1 MSDDSDWLDVAG
13 KIAMGVGVGALT
25 VAGTL
30 VAKSGAVQSAVA
42 RWRRNAD
49 KRMVDAPEAGTPLL
63 VSLARGGAEHSGVY
77 LGDGSVA
84 ELSGDGRLQEVS
96 LSEFLNGQDVGAA
109 DNFRSGTRIFA
120 ACDDA
125 TAKPL
130 SVLQVAEAA
139 RRLIRHIGR
148 VDYNLFGNNCHMFTA
163 SCVFGTLLEKLSAVD
178 WLKDGTFSIER
189 LEETIRHRMNHGLQ
203 IAWLG
208 VRGPTPQFNYALTAE
223 KTARLRDEGLV

>member
-1 MSDDSDWLDVAG
+1 MSDNSDWLEVAG

-25 VAGTL
+25 VAGAL

-63 VSLARGGAEHSGVY
+63 VSLAR
-77 LGDGSVA
+77 
-84 ELSGDGRLQEVS
+84 
-96 LSEFLNGQDVGAA
+96 
-109 DNFRSGTRIFA
+109 
-120 ACDDA
+120 
-125 TAKPL
+125 
-130 SVLQVAEAA
+130 
-139 RRLIRHIGR
+139 
-148 VDYNLFGNNCHMFTA
+148 
-163 SCVFGTLLEKLSAVD
+163 D

-189 LEETIRHRMNHGLQ
+189 LEETIRHRMNHGMQ